1 MSTLNTRPITP
12 TPSSFALPRLVKTL
26 KHGRDFA
33 ETRYRDQPHVLNAYD
48 ELILRK
54 AAVPGMSSVSAP
66 DLATLGIFDA
76 ATALLLAGDSALE
89 AARSRMRELPFAVP
103 TPRQSDSRTG
113 GGWVGPTTAIPV
125 ARSFLDPL
133 TFKPWL
139 LGSIVVFA
147 DELLRAPNTDA
158 VIRNMIFGAQ
168 GRVESSKF
176 LDPSVAATD
185 ESPASITH
193 DAVSVPWTGNV
204 PTDLSNLL
212 DAIET
217 TGKGLALMARPGT
230 LAMLAVGLGAPLSS
244 HGIAILPCPNA
255 PRRLVV
261 AADLSE
267 IAVASTAIAIDPSN
281 EATLEM
287 ESEPSQSLGAGSPL
301 APVPTEVVSLFQAN
315 STAYKVSRYVN
326 WSPREG
332 SVAYI
337 AGAGSPA

>member
-1 MSTLNTRPITP
+1 MITRSITP
-12 TPSSFALPRLVKTL
+12 TPSSFALARFAKAL
-26 KHGRDFA
+26 KFGPDFA
-33 ETRYRDQPHVLNAYD
+33 ETHYRDQPHVANAAA
-48 ELILRK
+48 ELLVRK
-54 AAVPGMSSVSAP
+54 AAVPGMSSVNAP
-66 DLATLGIFDA
+66 DLATLGVYDA

-103 TPRQSDSRTG
+103 TPRESDSGTG

-125 ARSFLDPL
+125 ARSFLD
-133 TFKPWL
+133 TVKMQPWL

-158 VIRNMIFGAQ
+158 VIRNMILGAQ
-168 GRVESSKF
+168 GRVESRMF
-176 LDPSVAATD
+176 LDPSAAGTD
-185 ESPASITH
+185 GSPASITH
-193 DAVSVPWTGNV
+193 DATSVPWTGNV
-204 PTDLSNLL
+204 ATDLSNLL

-244 HGIAILPCPNA
+244 LGIAILPCPSA
-255 PRRLVV
+255 PRRLLV

-267 IAVASTAIAIDPSN
+267 IAVASTPIAVDLSN

-287 ESEPSQSLGAGSPL
+287 ESEPSQSVGAGSPL

-315 STAYKVSRYVN
+315 ATAYKVSRYVN
-326 WSPREG
+326 WSPRDG

-337 AGAGSPA
+337 SGAGSPA